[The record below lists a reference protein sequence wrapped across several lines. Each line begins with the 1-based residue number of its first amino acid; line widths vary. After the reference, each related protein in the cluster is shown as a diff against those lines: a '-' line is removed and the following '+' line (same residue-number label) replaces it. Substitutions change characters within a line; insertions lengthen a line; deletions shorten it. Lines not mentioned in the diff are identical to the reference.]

1 MGWKGIVIGGYL
13 GSMLGP
19 LGAILGAALGHSI
32 EKKMGGDSSGAH
44 SRRRE
49 TRSAS
54 AAEVFCASAA
64 AMLAKMAKS
73 DGRVREEEIA
83 VVESAFER
91 LGFNLAA
98 RRYAVEVFRR
108 AKDDSHSIYEYAR
121 EFAEAVPSVEVRE
134 LFYGMLWELARADGT
149 VSAEEREILRRIP
162 ASLGIGQAW
171 YSVHDDPDPA
181 AAHSSLSDAYAALG
195 VSASAS
201 DEEIRRVYR
210 EKAKK
215 YHPDALR
222 AQGLPEEMISRA
234 AEQMKKVN
242 AAWSAIRSARG
253 M

>member
-32 EKKMGGDSSGAH
+32 EKKIGGGSSP
-44 SRRRE
+44 RRT

-73 DGRVREEEIA
+73 DGRVSEEEIA

-134 LFYGMLWELARADGT
+134 LFYGMLWELARADGS

-162 ASLGIGQAW
+162 SSLGIGQAW
-171 YSVHDDPDPA
+171 YSVHDEPDPA

-201 DEEIRRVYR
+201 DEEIRRIYR